1 LTHSGCSL
9 PKGTRSSLRSRCRH
23 QDTHL
28 VASTVRC
35 YIRLIFLLNTS
46 TPSLHPII
54 RDCLAR
60 AYCIVDTLPAQ
71 LIRSSLEVLTTSG
84 SQITRYTSNKHHL
97 HWAGAMRL
105 GCLHHLLPF
114 LSRRGLTRMDF
125 EEETRIRTAYVRNTC
140 AFLFPFPP
148 CFAKVQYSECLVC
161 GTY

>member
-1 LTHSGCSL
+1 VQAELVLLTRSGCSL
-9 PKGTRSSLRSRCRH
+9 LKGTRSSLRSRCRH

-35 YIRLIFLLNTS
+35 YIRLTFLFNTS

-54 RDCLAR
+54 CDCLAP

-71 LIRSSLEVLTTSG
+71 LIRSSLEVLSIPG

-105 GCLHHLLPF
+105 GCLHHLLSF
-114 LSRRGLTRMDF
+114 LSRRGLTQMDLRRKLVF
-125 EEETRIRTAYVRNTC
+125 EQ
-140 AFLFPFPP
+140 LM
-148 CFAKVQYSECLVC
+148 
-161 GTY
+161 